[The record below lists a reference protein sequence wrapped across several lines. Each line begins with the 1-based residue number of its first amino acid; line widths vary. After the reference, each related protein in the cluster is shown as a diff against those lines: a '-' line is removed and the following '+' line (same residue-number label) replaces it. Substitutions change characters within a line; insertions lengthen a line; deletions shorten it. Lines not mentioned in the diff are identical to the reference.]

1 MKTTTNKSSST
12 PSVASTSA
20 PAVVSGFTL
29 GLDLGDRAHH
39 VCVLDAAGQ
48 IVREASLPNARPALA
63 QLLADFPKA
72 TVALEA
78 GTHSPCKCQSLLL
91 TQRGVICEIWLCRA
105 NCE

>member
-1 MKTTTNKSSST
+1 MKTTPNKSSST
-12 PSVASTSA
+12 PSVVSTST

-48 IVREASLPNARPALA
+48 IVREASLPNTRPVLA

-78 GTHSPCKCQSLLL
+78 GTHSPWISRYLSQYQPNMHSAQ
-91 TQRGVICEIWLCRA
+91 TVRSWR
-105 NCE
+105 